1 MRTLVAC
8 LLSLLVACAS
18 RVPTSESPKAPALP
32 STALKFPGRD
42 NSVAPSP
49 LAQPSNVERI
59 FGIGATAGAPAQG
72 AKEAKVTLEVC
83 SDFQCPYCAQLVP
96 TLRELHQNY
105 EELLRIVW
113 RNCPLPFHERALPA
127 AEAALEVQAQRGDAA
142 FWAYHDA
149 LFTHQNDLGLEA
161 LVAHARAIE
170 GVDAERV
177 RAAVLDHRHRAH
189 VQSEITALI
198 DSGAASDGL
207 GTPVSFINGRRLVG
221 AEAYEK
227 FEDAVERALQEQPEA
242 RLAAEA
248 QSKAAYPMA
257 RVRHILV
264 QYQGA
269 RGAEP
274 GIERSKT
281 DAEQRAAAMR
291 VIVAS
296 NPASFATVAGQDSD
310 CPSKS
315 QGGELGR
322 FTQGDLEP
330 HLEVALFMLE
340 PGQVS
345 EVVESPFGYHVLLR
359 EE

>member
-8 LLSLLVACAS
+8 LLGALVACAS
-18 RVPTSESPKAPALP
+18 RAPTARSPASPAAP
-32 STALKFPGRD
+32 STALKFPARD
-42 NSVAPSP
+42 TTSAPSL
-49 LAQPSNVERI
+49 LAQPSEVERI
-59 FGIGATAGAPAQG
+59 YGIPSTAGAPSLG
-72 AKEAKVTLEVC
+72 SLEAKVTIEVC

-96 TLRELHQNY
+96 TLHELHQNY

-113 RNCPLPFHERALPA
+113 RNCPLPIHEHALAA
-127 AEAALEVQAQRGDAA
+127 AEAALEVQAQRGDGA

-149 LFTHQNDLGLEA
+149 LFTHQNDLSLDA
-161 LVAHARAIE
+161 LLRHARAID
-170 GVDAERV
+170 GVDVERV
-177 RAAVLDHRHRAH
+177 RAALHDHRHLPH
-189 VQSEITALI
+189 VQQEITALI

-221 AEAYEK
+221 VERYET

-242 RLAAEA
+242 RLVAEA

-264 QYQGA
+264 QYRGS

-274 GIERSKT
+274 SVTRSKQE
-281 DAEQRAAAMR
+281 AQQRAESLRARVTYDRSAFAAL
-291 VIVAS
+291 AS
-296 NPASFATVAGQDSD
+296 QESD
-310 CPSKS
+310 CPSKQ

-330 HLEVALFMLE
+330 HIEVALFVLE

-345 EVVESPFGYHVLLR
+345 EVVESPFGFHVLLR